1 MSNPLDNFKL
11 ARPFGLAKPIVAQ
24 HGPTPLG
31 QVTDILTQMGLSEL
45 RTIAREYD
53 LVTNGMNK
61 QQIVAAI
68 VAQMHHPETVRR
80 VASRLEKPQ
89 RQLLA
94 ALTLAGGAMTDD
106 EMRGLF
112 ERFSLGLV
120 SQLQGVL
127 VALQNK
133 GLLLRTSLNSAPQ
146 HQFGLSGALL
156 DLGWYVPTEVRTA
169 LRVSMPITPFDVQ
182 QPAEDTTTPTIVL
195 IEPYRLLADLLLVA
209 RSLDGYQFNH
219 DEERD
224 ERSTLL
230 RVPTSLTLPNTT
242 GSPSSGGSAAIPPPA
257 NILST
262 SMLSSLGTRV
272 EYTPAFLRFAV
283 GLLRLTDIL
292 HKDDSGALILR
303 VLPNAAQL
311 LLGSTHKEILRELFE
326 LWLAQASYES
336 LFDLQEDGLR
346 LRCRATSLSYPTLRP
361 GELEAE
367 NSEARQSLIALLAQA
382 PRGQWINFAAFARFI
397 YRLNPLFLQKR
408 QRLFPGPHWWLEQ
421 EEGRPLRPTQ
431 LHDWLQAEAHYLAHL
446 VRGPLYW
453 WGICD
458 IVLSQDKQL
467 LAFRLTPFAD
477 WLFDGL
483 ETEDIFQYDPPLPA
497 DILEI
502 VNTEEILVRCD
513 LGAWPIIEVMEVFAE
528 AVGVRASRLYYRL
541 TPKAFGNAL
550 SRGHRPSKLFAALRM
565 VSEEQANDSLSQ
577 ILAQLEH
584 WAASYGR
591 MRVYTD
597 VTLLEVADTIVM
609 RELSATSTLDE
620 QIVQAIHPTLHILK
634 KSGTERLIDDL
645 KRRGQTPLV
654 HDEEFSYGAD

>member
-1 MSNPLDNFKL
+1 
-11 ARPFGLAKPIVAQ
+11 
-24 HGPTPLG
+24 
-31 QVTDILTQMGLSEL
+31 
-45 RTIAREYD
+45 
-53 LVTNGMNK
+53 MNK

-80 VASRLEKPQ
+80 VAGRLEKPQ

-112 ERFSLGLV
+112 ERFSLGMV
-120 SQLQGVL
+120 GQLQGVL

-146 HQFGLSGALL
+146 HYFGLSGALL
-156 DLGWYVPTEVRTA
+156 DLGWYVPAEVRTA
-169 LRVSMPITPFDVQ
+169 LRVSMPITPFDVHQ
-182 QPAEDTTTPTIVL
+182 LTEDNTTPTVVL
-195 IEPYRLLADLLLVA
+195 IEPYHLLADLLLVA
-209 RSLDGYQFNH
+209 RSLDGYRLNQ
-219 DEERD
+219 DEEGDGRSGLM
-224 ERSTLL
+224 RTSISSTLL
-230 RVPTSLTLPNTT
+230 NTG
-242 GSPSSGGSAAIPPPA
+242 GSPSSDGSTTMHPPA
-257 NILST
+257 NMPST
-262 SMLSSLGTRV
+262 SMLSSLQASV
-272 EYTPAFLRFAV
+272 EYTSAFLRFAV

-292 HKDDSGALILR
+292 HKDDNGAPMLR

-311 LLGSTHKEILRELFE
+311 LLGSPHMEILRELFE
-326 LWLAQASYES
+326 LWLTQASYES

-346 LRCRATSLSYPTLRP
+346 LRCRATSLSYSTLRP

-367 NSEARQSLIALLAQA
+367 NSEARQSLVALLAQA
-382 PRGQWINFAAFARFI
+382 PRNQWINFTAFARFI

-408 QRLFPGPHWWLEQ
+408 QRLFSAPHWWLEQ

-446 VRGPLYW
+446 VRGPLHW

-458 IVLSQDKQL
+458 IVLSQERQL

-483 ETEDIFQYDPPLPA
+483 ETEGIFHYDPPIPA
-497 DILEI
+497 DTLEI

-513 LGAWPIIEVMEVFAE
+513 LGAWPIIELMELFAE
-528 AVGVRASRLYYRL
+528 AVGVRAGRLYYRL

-550 SRGHRPSKLFAALRM
+550 SRGHHPNKLFAALRM
-565 VSEEQANDSLSQ
+565 VSEEQASDSLSQ
-577 ILAQLEH
+577 ILGQLER

-597 VTLLEVADTIVM
+597 VTLLEVADPIVM
-609 RELSATSTLDE
+609 RELSATTSLDE
-620 QIVQAIHPTLHILK
+620 QVVQSIHPTLHILK
-634 KSGTERLIDDL
+634 KCGTERLIDDL
-645 KRRGQTPLV
+645 KRRGQAPLV
-654 HDEEFSYGAD
+654 HDEEFLYGTD